1 MTGENLATRIRHV
14 MQQEG
19 LTQKDLAALL
29 HISQPAVSLYLKGR
43 MPPADTLYRIA
54 QIGNCS
60 VEWLLTGH
68 KPKQGNMV
76 VRETSSG
83 YGKEALLLQLWQKL
97 PKKIRQDV
105 LTLLQHITER
115 FDKPE
120 NR

>member
-43 MPPADTLYRIA
+43 MPPADTLKKRSCCNSGRNYQKKSGRMCLPC
-54 QIGNCS
+54 CS
-60 VEWLLTGH
+60 TLQNGLTNR
-68 KPKQGNMV
+68 KTGNMFIAGCP
-76 VRETSSG
+76 RIFYTF
-83 YGKEALLLQLWQKL
+83 QIQ
-97 PKKIRQDV
+97 
-105 LTLLQHITER
+105 
-115 FDKPE
+115 